1 MARPLVANSFE
12 TSEFSKLSIYIIMLS
27 ALGHCEDPACIQLP
41 SSHEAVR
48 LFRCSIHCDRLLCLF
63 HLNSHNV
70 LYEEEKKQT
79 DAILEELQNSLT
91 IYQRIFEQH
100 IQSYRELVHQAST
113 ILVHN
118 TSSTIPIE
126 QIRSVL
132 EKLQRA
138 IAIFQNDKVIV
149 KNEIEFDAAA
159 INTEKID
166 LNILKDIPQMKK
178 EKIVPNDI
186 HAESSPKIFV
196 RLERIQL
203 HEGMEFGHK
212 RSNERI
218 HTNRNQQ
225 GSIKDEN
232 SRKLR
237 DSIND
242 LNTTPTSTNHDGD
255 MSAIIRLR
263 RNTDENEIQNNKR
276 PRTSSPISSGTKP
289 NERAKMKKRS

>member
-1 MARPLVANSFE
+1 
-12 TSEFSKLSIYIIMLS
+12 MLS
-27 ALGHCEDPACIQLP
+27 ALGHCEDPACIQSSS

-79 DAILEELQNSLT
+79 DAIREELQNSLT

-118 TSSTIPIE
+118 TSSAIPIE
-126 QIRSVL
+126 QIRPVL

-149 KNEIEFDAAA
+149 KNEIEFDAAE

-166 LNILKDIPQMKK
+166 LNILNDIPQMKK
-178 EKIVPNDI
+178 EKIVPTDI
-186 HAESSPKIFV
+186 HAESSPRIVV
-196 RLERIQL
+196 RLERVQFDK
-203 HEGMEFGHK
+203 GMEVGHK
-212 RSNERI
+212 CSDEHI
-218 HTNRNQQ
+218 HTNQNQQ
-225 GSIKDEN
+225 GSRNES

-242 LNTTPTSTNHDGD
+242 LNTTPISTNHDGD

-263 RNTDENEIQNNKR
+263 RRTDENEIQNNKR
-276 PRTSSPISSGTKP
+276 PRTSSPISSGTKS